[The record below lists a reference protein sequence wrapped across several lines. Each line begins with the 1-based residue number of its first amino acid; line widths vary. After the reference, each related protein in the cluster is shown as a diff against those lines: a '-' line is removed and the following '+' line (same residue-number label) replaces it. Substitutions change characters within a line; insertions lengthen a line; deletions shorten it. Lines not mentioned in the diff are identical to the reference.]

1 MDGGIVPSDVATT
14 GNGLTMTQSPS
25 PITLVTAGSYE
36 RLRLLTT
43 YNTIAMV
50 GLSPDP
56 MRPSHFAAIYMLS
69 HGYHVIPV
77 NPRVAGQE
85 ILGQKVYS
93 SLSEIPEPVEI
104 VDVFRKPSEC
114 VPIAEEAVKI

>member
-1 MDGGIVPSDVATT
+1 MGDRTRSADIATDR
-14 GNGLTMTQSPS
+14 NGTAMTQSPS

-69 HGYHVIPV
+69 HGYRIIPV

-85 ILGQKVYS
+85 ILGQTVYP
-93 SLSEIPEPVEI
+93 SLSAIPEPVEI
-104 VDVFRKPSEC
+104 VDVFRKP
-114 VPIAEEAVKI
+114 AD

>member
-1 MDGGIVPSDVATT
+1 MMADGRKTDLAVSNT
-14 GNGLTMTQSPS
+14 NGTAMTQSPA
-25 PITLVTAGSYE
+25 PLTLVTAGSYE
-36 RLRLLTT
+36 RLRILTT

-77 NPRVAGQE
+77 NPRVAGQK
-85 ILGQKVYS
+85 ILGQMVYP
-93 SLSEIPEPVEI
+93 SLSDISEPVEI
-104 VDVFRKPSEC
+104 VDVFRKP
-114 VPIAEEAVKI
+114 